1 MNDTQKID
9 RIYKKIGGFGDT
21 DPQTIKPYYLE
32 PSSPFMVDV
41 HDIYLY
47 MKGLPVTAPTRTVG
61 QQYDML
67 GNPVIANGTI
77 QYVSE
82 VMTPV
87 PDIPDSFYLS
97 GGGRIVPFTIRNG
110 AYAPIF
116 KDQDGNTIYFG
127 TNDMVFDADGGILV
141 FYGGLPS
148 GVTGVTFEGF
158 RYIGL
163 YASDFVAANRPTDYL
178 SVQLASDNLAS
189 GVVHN
194 VDLSFTFTHSLN
206 TLNYEVEVF
215 YNGRYV
221 IPSYTTLV
229 NSITVYFDT
238 DILSSDNVILK
249 LTITH

>member
-9 RIYKKIGGFGDT
+9 RIYKKISGFADT
-21 DPQTIKPYYLE
+21 DPQGIKPYYLE
-32 PSSPFMVDV
+32 PLSPYMLDV

-47 MKGLPVTAPTRTVG
+47 MKGLPTTAPARTVG

-67 GNPVIANGTI
+67 GNPVISNGTI

-82 VMTPV
+82 TMTQVSDRPE
-87 PDIPDSFYLS
+87 SFYLS

-116 KDQDGNTIYFG
+116 KDQDGHVIYFG

-141 FYGGLPS
+141 FYGGLPD
-148 GVTGVTFEGF
+148 GVTSVTFEGF

-194 VDLSFTFTHSLN
+194 IDLSFTFTHSLG

-221 IPSYTTLV
+221 IPSFSPLS
-229 NSITVYFDT
+229 NSITVFFDT
-238 DILSSDNVILK
+238 DILQSDNVVLK
-249 LTITH
+249 ITITH